1 MLKWNF
7 HFAPHVH
14 MCTDTTI
21 HHGIA
26 CSTHLY
32 FQYAIAMMS
41 SQVQKQPHVVEL
53 SFLDE
58 MVHLRRIIDD
68 YILKNSLILQ
78 QGKSLPMGFCKAIAN
93 VFNGGKDYANNT
105 LRLLISTSA
114 KMSMGTVLMMRKII
128 DEECPRISK
137 SFAGKTSTDLR
148 LNLLDTRVF
157 RTLINSKSLRGAK
170 VFFAAETTDEDRQ
183 NHFALSSL

>member
-1 MLKWNF
+1 M
-7 HFAPHVH
+7 
-14 MCTDTTI
+14 
-21 HHGIA
+21 
-26 CSTHLY
+26 
-32 FQYAIAMMS
+32 
-41 SQVQKQPHVVEL
+41 
-53 SFLDE
+53 
-58 MVHLRRIIDD
+58 
-68 YILKNSLILQ
+68 
-78 QGKSLPMGFCKAIAN
+78 N

-137 SFAGKTSTDLR
+137 SFAGKTSKDVPLY
-148 LNLLDTRVF
+148 LLDTRVF

-183 NHFALSSL
+183 KALYRLRYVAQERSHYKGIDSIGLYTQVKHAITARIELDKFRLRIIGSDAWPEA